1 MLNKIIE
8 AYFLKKNYGIVTP
21 GTQNFGAFYVSLN
34 WGLKAIKYKKLKLI
48 LCIPLINKNNDFD
61 VKKIDLWNYDLP
73 EFDGDMLNAKYAV
86 IAGSEASAK
95 ENNAWAKVIEIFN
108 EFQDADH
115 YIFSVPMWNF
125 SIPYKLKHYID
136 IVTQP
141 GLSWSYSPEDGYSGL
156 MTGKEATIIYAS
168 GDGYGEGTGFESYD
182 LQKPYITLWLTFI
195 GFEKIESLIADR
207 TLFEP
212 EESEVRALKS

>member
-1 MLNKIIE
+1 
-8 AYFLKKNYGIVTP
+8 
-21 GTQNFGAFYVSLN
+21 
-34 WGLKAIKYKKLKLI
+34 
-48 LCIPLINKNNDFD
+48 
-61 VKKIDLWNYDLP
+61 
-73 EFDGDMLNAKYAV
+73 MLNAKYSA
-86 IAGSEASAK
+86 IAGTDSSAE
-95 ENNAWAKVIEIFN
+95 ENIAWAKVIDIFN

-141 GLSWSYSPEDGYSGL
+141 GLAWSYTPEDGYSGL
-156 MTGKEATIIYAS
+156 MTGKEATIVYAS

-182 LQKPYITLWLTFI
+182 LQKPYMTLWLTFI
-195 GFEKIESLIADR
+195 GFAKIDSVIADR

-212 EESEVRALKS
+212 EESEARALKG

>member
-1 MLNKIIE
+1 MKIE
-8 AYFLKKNYGIVTP
+8 LYTAATP
-21 GTQNFGAFYVSLN
+21 NGYKVSIALEEL
-34 WGLKAIKYKKLKLI
+34 GLKYE
-48 LCIPLINKNNDFD
+48 

-73 EFDGDMLNAKYAV
+73 EFDGDMLNAKYAA
-86 IAGSEASAK
+86 IAGTDASAE
-95 ENNAWAKVIEIFN
+95 ENNAWAKVIDIFN

-141 GLSWSYSPEDGYSGL
+141 GLSWSYTPEDGYSGL
-156 MTGKEATIIYAS
+156 MGGKEATVVYAS

-182 LQKPYITLWLTFI
+182 LQKPYMTLWLTFI
-195 GFEKIESLIADR
+195 GFAKIESLIADR

-212 EESEVRALKS
+212 EESEKRALKN

>member
-1 MLNKIIE
+1 MKKVLYIESSPRKDRSHSINVANKYME
-8 AYFLKKNYGIVTP
+8 KM
-21 GTQNFGAFYVSLN
+21 
-34 WGLKAIKYKKLKLI
+34 KASGNLDI
-48 LCIPLINKNNDFD
+48 
-61 VKKIDLWNYDLP
+61 KKINLWDYDLP
-73 EFDGDMLNAKYAV
+73 EFDGDMLNAKYAA
-86 IAGSEASAK
+86 IAGTDASAE
-95 ENNAWAKVIEIFN
+95 ENNAWAKVIDIFN

-125 SIPYKLKHYID
+125 NIPYKLKHYID

-141 GLSWSYSPEDGYSGL
+141 GLSWSYTPEDGYSGL

-168 GDGYGEGTGFESYD
+168 GDGYGEGTGFESFD

-195 GFEKIESLIADR
+195 GFVKIDNIIADR

-212 EESEVRALKS
+212 EESEARALKD

>member
-1 MLNKIIE
+1 MKKILYIE
-8 AYFLKKNYGIVTP
+8 SSPRKNRSHSINVTKKY
-21 GTQNFGAFYVSLN
+21 LE
-34 WGLKAIKYKKLKLI
+34 KLKSSNEVDI
-48 LCIPLINKNNDFD
+48 
-61 VKKIDLWNYDLP
+61 KKIDLWDYELP
-73 EFDGDMLNAKYAV
+73 EFDGDLLNAKYTA
-86 IAGSEASAK
+86 ISGTESTPE
-95 ENNAWAKVIEIFN
+95 EDNAWAKVIDIFN
-108 EFQDADH
+108 EFQDADQ

-141 GLSWSYSPEDGYSGL
+141 GLSWSYSQENGYSGL

-168 GDGYGEGTGFESYD
+168 GDGYGDGTGFESYD
-182 LQKPYITLWLTFI
+182 FQKPYMNLWLTFI

-212 EESEVRALKS
+212 EESELRALEV

>member
-1 MLNKIIE
+1 MKKILYIEASPRKDRSHSINVTKKYIDKLNKDNE
-8 AYFLKKNYGIVTP
+8 YE
-21 GTQNFGAFYVSLN
+21 
-34 WGLKAIKYKKLKLI
+34 
-48 LCIPLINKNNDFD
+48 

-73 EFDGDMLNAKYAV
+73 EFDGDMLNAKYAA
-86 IAGSEASAK
+86 IAGTDASAA
-95 ENNAWAKVIEIFN
+95 ENNAWAKVIDIFN

-141 GLSWSYSPEDGYSGL
+141 GLSWSYTPEDGYSGL
-156 MTGKEATIIYAS
+156 MGGKEATVVYAS
-168 GDGYGEGTGFESYD
+168 GDGFGEGTGFESYD
-182 LQKPYITLWLTFI
+182 LQKPYMTLWLTFI
-195 GFEKIESLIADR
+195 GFAKIESLIADR

-212 EESEVRALKS
+212 EESEKRALKN

>member
-1 MLNKIIE
+1 MKKILYIE
-8 AYFLKKNYGIVTP
+8 SSPRKNRSHSINVTKKY
-21 GTQNFGAFYVSLN
+21 LE
-34 WGLKAIKYKKLKLI
+34 KLKSSNEVDI
-48 LCIPLINKNNDFD
+48 
-61 VKKIDLWNYDLP
+61 KKIDLWDYELP
-73 EFDGDMLNAKYAV
+73 EFDGDLLNAKYTA
-86 IAGSEASAK
+86 ISGTESTPE
-95 ENNAWAKVIEIFN
+95 EDNAWAKVIDIFN
-108 EFQDADH
+108 EFQDADQ

-141 GLSWSYSPEDGYSGL
+141 GLSWSYSQENGYSGL

-168 GDGYGEGTGFESYD
+168 GDGYGDGTGFESYD
-182 LQKPYITLWLTFI
+182 FQKPYMNLWLTFI

-212 EESEVRALKS
+212 EESELRALKG